1 MLRNSK
7 MAPLDVTDREFMIQS
22 KLSYEESL
30 ALKHMGRWAL
40 QIPRKEQNEFWK
52 TARKLYKNDELGSCK
67 YIMTSTAADTKNK
80 NGVVMF
86 FFDGSKNETAIKEA
100 GQMVI
105 EKMSCR
111 APSGVNAVYYK
122 SKTVGADKKYL
133 YKIELPSEDSDS
145 D

>member
-1 MLRNSK
+1 

-86 FFDGSKNETAIKEA
+86 FFDGSKNESTIKEA

-105 EKMSCR
+105 EKMNYK
-111 APSGVNAVYYK
+111 APSGVNAICFK
-122 SKTVGADKKYL
+122 SKTVGADKKFL
-133 YKIELPSEDSDS
+133 YKIELPSEESDS